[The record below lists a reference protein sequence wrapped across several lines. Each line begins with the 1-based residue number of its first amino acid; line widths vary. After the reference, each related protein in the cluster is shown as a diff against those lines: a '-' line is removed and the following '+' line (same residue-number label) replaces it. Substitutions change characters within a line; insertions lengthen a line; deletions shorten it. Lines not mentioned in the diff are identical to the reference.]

1 MLAGIRYPLSFTNLI
16 LIEEGTLALQKHYVN
31 LNHYDTNII
40 HLIIVGLISSA
51 LTTTATV
58 TEVAAHFF
66 LVSLICL
73 VLVGGHYRL

>member
-40 HLIIVGLISSA
+40 HLIIVGSD
-51 LTTTATV
+51 
-58 TEVAAHFF
+58 F
-66 LVSLICL
+66 LCADHHRD
-73 VLVGGHYRL
+73 GYRSCGAFLPGQPYMPCIGRGS